1 MPPRRRA
8 LPPLN
13 ALRAFEAFG
22 RHGKMTNAA
31 DELFV
36 THGAVSRQIRQL
48 EDWLGYPLTEG
59 PKTHLRLTLQAQRL
73 LGAATTAFDLIQE
86 AAAPVP
92 VAERELR
99 LACYG
104 TLAIRWLIPRLP
116 DFVAR
121 HPEIR
126 LQLHEIPGELD
137 FEALSDVDAAIQLR
151 VSHPPGQHQT
161 AISENWHG
169 PVLSP
174 QRWAALGEDRERLL
188 REPRMHTRTWPQGW
202 DNWAK
207 AAGVV
212 LPAGVEERSFDHFSH
227 ALEAAAAGLGVATAP
242 WIFVADDV
250 LAGRL
255 AAPLGFVAEPGRTVL
270 VRPQGRASP
279 ALENLTVWLTE
290 QGHRMPP
297 PPTTGAIRTWSA
309 F

>member
-22 RHGKMTNAA
+22 RHGKMTTAA

-36 THGAVSRQIRQL
+36 THGAVSRQIRLL
-48 EDWLGYPLTEG
+48 EEWLGYPLTEG
-59 PKTHLRLTLQAQRL
+59 PKTQLRLTPQAVRL

-86 AAAPVP
+86 AAAPAP
-92 VAERELR
+92 VGERELR

-121 HPEIR
+121 HPEVR
-126 LQLHEIPGELD
+126 LQLREISGDLD
-137 FEALSDVDAAIQLR
+137 FEALEGVDAAIQLR
-151 VSHPPGQHQT
+151 VTHPPGQDQT
-161 AISENWHG
+161 AITGNWHG

-188 REPRMHTRTWPQGW
+188 REPRLHTRTWPQGW
-202 DNWAK
+202 DNWAR
-207 AAGVV
+207 AAGAV
-212 LPAGVEERSFDHFSH
+212 LPAGVVERSFDHFSH

-250 LAGRL
+250 TAGRL
-255 AAPLGFVAEPGRTVL
+255 AAPLGFVPEPGRTVL

-279 ALENLTVWLTE
+279 ALERLAAWLAE
-290 QGHRMPP
+290 QGERMPP
-297 PPTTGAIRTWSA
+297 PPAPI
-309 F
+309 

>member
-1 MPPRRRA
+1 MPPPRRRA

-22 RHGKMTNAA
+22 RHGKMTSAA

-48 EDWLGYPLTEG
+48 EEWLGYPLTEG
-59 PKTHLRLTLQAQRL
+59 PKTQLRLTAQAQRL

-86 AAAPVP
+86 AAAP
-92 VAERELR
+92 AAAGEREVR

-116 DFVAR
+116 DFVER
-121 HPEIR
+121 HPDVR
-126 LQLHEIPGELD
+126 LQLREIAGGLD
-137 FEALSDVDAAIQLR
+137 FEDLEDVDAAIQLR
-151 VSHPPGQHQT
+151 TTHPAGQDQT
-161 AISENWHG
+161 VICGNWHG

-188 REPRMHTRTWPQGW
+188 REPRLHTHTWVQGW
-202 DNWAK
+202 ENWSR
-207 AAGVV
+207 AAGVA
-212 LPAGVEERSFDHFSH
+212 LPAGVVERSFDHFSH

-250 LAGRL
+250 TAGRL
-255 AAPLGFVAEPGRTVL
+255 VAPLGFVAEPGRTVL
-270 VRPQGRASP
+270 VRSRSRTNP
-279 ALENLTVWLTE
+279 ALQRLAAWLAE
-290 QGHRMPP
+290 QGQRMPP
-297 PPTTGAIRTWSA
+297 PPLPA
-309 F
+309 

>member
-22 RHGKMTNAA
+22 RHGKMTTAA

-48 EDWLGYPLTEG
+48 EEWLGYPLTEG
-59 PKTHLRLTLQAQRL
+59 PKTQLRLTPQAQRL

-86 AAAPVP
+86 AAAPAP
-92 VAERELR
+92 AGEREVR

-116 DFVAR
+116 DFIER

-126 LQLHEIPGELD
+126 LQLREIPGELD
-137 FEALSDVDAAIQLR
+137 FEALEGVDAAIQLR
-151 VSHPPGQHQT
+151 VTHPPGQHQT
-161 AISENWHG
+161 PISANWHG
-169 PVLSP
+169 VVLSP
-174 QRWAALGEDRERLL
+174 QRWKALGGDPERLL
-188 REPRMHTRTWPQGW
+188 REPRLHTRTWPQGW

-207 AAGVV
+207 AADVT

-227 ALEAAAAGLGVATAP
+227 ALEAAAAGLGAATAP

-250 LAGRL
+250 TAGRL
-255 AAPLGFVAEPGRTVL
+255 MAPMGFVAEPGRTVL
-270 VRPQGRASP
+270 VRPAGRSSP
-279 ALENLTVWLTE
+279 ALDRLAAWLTE
-290 QGHRMPP
+290 QGRRMPP
-297 PPTTGAIRTWSA
+297 PPMSVLTEV
-309 F
+309 

>member
-22 RHGKMTNAA
+22 RHGKMTTAA
-31 DELFV
+31 DELYV

-48 EDWLGYPLTEG
+48 EEWLGYPLTEG
-59 PKTHLRLTLQAQRL
+59 PRTQLRLTAQAQRL
-73 LGAATTAFDLIQE
+73 LGAASTAFDLIHE
-86 AAAPVP
+86 AAAP
-92 VAERELR
+92 AGERELR

-126 LQLHEIPGELD
+126 LQLREISGELD
-137 FEALSDVDAAIQLR
+137 FEALEGVDAAIQLR
-151 VSHPPGQHQT
+151 VTHPPGQHQT
-161 AISENWHG
+161 AIAGNWHG
-169 PVLSP
+169 PVLAP

-188 REPRMHTRTWPQGW
+188 REPRLHTRTWPQGW
-202 DNWAK
+202 DNWAR
-207 AAGVV
+207 AAGVA
-212 LPAGVEERSFDHFSH
+212 LPPGVTERSFDHFSH

-250 LAGRL
+250 TAGRL

-270 VRPQGRASP
+270 VRPQGREGP
-279 ALENLTVWLTE
+279 ALDSLAAWLAE
-290 QGHRMPP
+290 QGRLMPP
-297 PPTTGAIRTWSA
+297 PPDPMLTEM
-309 F
+309 